1 MIFIKF
7 ISEKLDLYKKLIQD
21 NKVEITE
28 INYRILKQIIVV
40 SGLLMSVVLIVSN
53 VLFDHKILVP
63 AYISALILSIV
74 LFLFRNSGIIKNHP
88 LIFLYLLSIFYIG
101 VTTYINIMYHP
112 EYKATFA
119 IGLFCIV
126 PMIFIDNPFRIDL
139 FIFLSCLLHCGLG
152 FVFKD
157 IQVASADAMNC
168 FSFVVVGCYIG
179 NTSMFSRLSEA
190 DLRRCAELEKRTDV
204 LTGIGNRRYLFETIG
219 ALEKESSR
227 KPVGAIMFDID
238 DFKSFNDKF
247 GHFAG
252 DKCLTVVGEIIKEIQ
267 KIFNN
272 KIIFYRY
279 GGDEFVAFAFDFT
292 QNELEKL
299 SELLQNKTSDMDI
312 DGKQIKISIGISYCG
327 YTSMRNYEKLIE
339 AADIQLYKAKASS
352 EKKIFISTYSE

>member
-74 LFLFRNSGIIKNHP
+74 LFLFRNSGIIKKHP

-168 FSFVVVGCYIG
+168 FSFVVVGCYIV
-179 NTSMFSRLSEA
+179 NTSMF
-190 DLRRCAELEKRTDV
+190 
-204 LTGIGNRRYLFETIG
+204 
-219 ALEKESSR
+219 
-227 KPVGAIMFDID
+227 
-238 DFKSFNDKF
+238 
-247 GHFAG
+247 
-252 DKCLTVVGEIIKEIQ
+252 
-267 KIFNN
+267 
-272 KIIFYRY
+272 
-279 GGDEFVAFAFDFT
+279 
-292 QNELEKL
+292 
-299 SELLQNKTSDMDI
+299 
-312 DGKQIKISIGISYCG
+312 
-327 YTSMRNYEKLIE
+327 
-339 AADIQLYKAKASS
+339 
-352 EKKIFISTYSE
+352 